1 MNPSTEKSVRLFI
14 NNPSSAVV
22 LIAKNGSGKG
32 TIAKYIIDSVKT
44 QSGPLIDLRDLIIIG
59 DNTDKIA
66 IDDVR
71 YSLKNLAYKAIDSK
85 GYSRFVVIEHAERL
99 ASDSQNMILKT
110 VEEPPENTMVILT
123 IDSKNSLL
131 PTLLSRLTQIN
142 IGNIDSK
149 NLKKY
154 LIDKGFEQKDV
165 DLAMLASSNRIGETF
180 NILSGDNGRI
190 DSLKRCKNILSMSK
204 MEKLVLINNIYK
216 DRSEVSGIIN
226 DLLTIS
232 RASLENASK
241 NHSGSSMSWSNIVNE
256 LLTAKNALNKKAN
269 AKLVLTKLFLEI

>member
-71 YSLKNLAYKAIDSK
+71 SSLKNLAYKAIDSK

>member
-32 TIAKYIIDSVKT
+32 TIAKYIIDTVKT
-44 QSGPLIDLRDLIIIG
+44 QSGPLIDLRDLILIG

-71 YSLKNLAYKAIDSK
+71 SSLKNLAYKAIDSK

-216 DRSEVSGIIN
+216 DRPEVSSIIN

-256 LLTAKNALNKKAN
+256 LLTAKNALNRKAN